1 MTEKEP
7 SNQELEQL
15 IKAEIAKIK
24 KQIEIYTQEAQP
36 IAPDC
41 SIDLLSRNE
50 AMNNLSRM
58 NALLG
63 QAKAKLVALE
73 FTLTKVG
80 TSEFGRCVRCRKEI
94 PIGRILVRPESLY
107 CMECS
112 E

>member
-1 MTEKEP
+1 MK
-7 SNQELEQL
+7 NDELRQL
-15 IKAEIAKIK
+15 IQDEIAKTK
-24 KQIEIYTQEAQP
+24 KLIGVYTEEAQP
-36 IAPDC
+36 VAPDC
-41 SIDLLSRNE
+41 SVDLLSRNE

-58 NALLG
+58 NALLE
-63 QAKAKLVALE
+63 QAKAKLAALE

-80 TSEFGRCVRCRKEI
+80 TPEFGKCVRCRKEI

>member
-1 MTEKEP
+1 MK
-7 SNQELEQL
+7 NNDLKLL
-15 IKAEIAKIK
+15 IKEEIAKTERL
-24 KQIEIYTQEAQP
+24 IEVYTEEAKP

-41 SIDLLSRNE
+41 SIDLLSRND

-58 NALLG
+58 NALLE
-63 QAKAKLVALE
+63 QAKAKLAALE

-80 TSEFGRCVRCRKEI
+80 TPEFGKCVLCRKEI

>member
-1 MTEKEP
+1 MINNDLK
-7 SNQELEQL
+7 QL
-15 IKAEIAKIK
+15 IKQEIAKTEKLI
-24 KQIEIYTQEAQP
+24 QVYSEEAKP

-41 SIDLLSRNE
+41 SVDLLSRND
-50 AMNNLSRM
+50 ALNNLSRV
-58 NALLG
+58 NAMLE
-63 QAKAKLVALE
+63 QAKAKLAALE

-80 TSEFGRCVRCRKEI
+80 TREFGRCVRCRKEI